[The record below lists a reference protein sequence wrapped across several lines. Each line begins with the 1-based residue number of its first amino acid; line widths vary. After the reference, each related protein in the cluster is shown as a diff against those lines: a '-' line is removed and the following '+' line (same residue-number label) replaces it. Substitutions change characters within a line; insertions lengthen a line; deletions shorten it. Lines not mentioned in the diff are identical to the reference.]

1 MTPKPLTLP
10 TTTSRDGGDFDGV
23 SWVTRVYVSGPMTGY
38 QNYNF
43 EAFNDMA
50 DVLRHN
56 GYDVKNP
63 AENFN
68 GEHGHPREDYMRLD
82 IENVLASDAVILLDG
97 WEKSVGARTEV
108 MVAHQLGL
116 PLFHGR
122 KVIDQVERDDDEGL
136 TTVSAHYE
144 FEPVEDLSAI
154 GLENPVPARRGHPD
168 FYRILAQMADVHE
181 RKNHDYSSEKDT
193 LSNLRSPIEGIP
205 DWITSFVRLGDK
217 VGRVRGFAERTM
229 RDGVATMAVKDES
242 VEDTLIDLA
251 NYAILTLIL
260 YRENRA

>member
-1 MTPKPLTLP
+1 MSSLPLSTTMGDSFHTQMTK
-10 TTTSRDGGDFDGV
+10 
-23 SWVTRVYVSGPMTGY
+23 VYVSGPMTGY
-38 QNYNF
+38 PDYNF
-43 EAFNDMA
+43 PAFHGMEA
-50 DVLRHN
+50 VLSAL
-56 GYDVKNP
+56 GYHTLNP
-63 AENFN
+63 ARNFN

-82 IENVLASDAVILLDG
+82 IQNVLQADAVVMLPG
-97 WEKSVGARTEV
+97 WTQSVGARTEV

-116 PLFHGR
+116 PLFEAR
-122 KVIDQVERDDDEGL
+122 YVDNEQVEF
-136 TTVSAHYE
+136 T
-144 FEPVEDLSAI
+144 PVEDLTGI

-168 FYRILAQMADVHE
+168 FYRVLAQMADVHE

-193 LSNLRSPIEGIP
+193 LSNLRSPIDGIP